1 MARRNLSFEYLLVG
15 ACAIG
20 GLMIAVVAGSNIGP
34 VLGVLGGLY
43 VVVVIVNRLPP
54 RKR

>member
-1 MARRNLSFEYLLVG
+1 MARRNLSFEYLLIG
-15 ACAIG
+15 ACAFV
-20 GLMIAVVAGSNIGP
+20 GLGISIIAGSNIGP

-43 VVVVIVNRLPP
+43 IVVVIVNRLPP